1 MRNKIKRLLREN
13 YKNMEENLKR
23 GYSIVFLIKKDVNIE
38 SLTFNNIKQDM
49 LKIFQNSKLI
59 VMD

>member
-1 MRNKIKRLLREN
+1 
-13 YKNMEENLKR
+13 MEENLKR